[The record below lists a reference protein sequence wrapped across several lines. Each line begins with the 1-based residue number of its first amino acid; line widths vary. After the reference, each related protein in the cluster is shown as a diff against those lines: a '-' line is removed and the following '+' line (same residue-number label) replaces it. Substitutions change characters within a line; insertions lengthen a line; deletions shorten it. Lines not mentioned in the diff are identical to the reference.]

1 MLTPLEI
8 ITIGTKGDHQPR
20 CWLWGLDD
28 LLCGCTEVCAW
39 ISKDVG
45 NLIPCRRHQCPF
57 MFERPTCGPPVNGHF
72 LLFFLFI
79 NLYDWLHVRRS
90 NFKPHLVWFILRPT
104 SQLVCSLNELEIV
117 APWHVLSTSICRNY
131 RHCLSNIIAIQ
142 TLILFWYNCYVTR
155 QWKCTL
161 TVHADIFVNMHVLCP
176 RMMEVACIHVA
187 TTMELQ
193 INRFQFVAPRN
204 NRSHR

>member
-1 MLTPLEI
+1 MTYCVGALKCVREFLKMLGIWFP
-8 ITIGTKGDHQPR
+8 
-20 CWLWGLDD
+20 
-28 LLCGCTEVCAW
+28 
-39 ISKDVG
+39 VG
-45 NLIPCRRHQCPF
+45 VTNVLSCLRGRHEGRQSTATF
-57 MFERPTCGPPVNGHF
+57 YY
-72 LLFFLFI
+72 FLFI
-79 NLYDWLHVRRS
+79 ILYDLLHVRRS
-90 NFKPHLVWFILRPT
+90 NFKPHLVWFILRPK

-187 TTMELQ
+187 K
-193 INRFQFVAPRN
+193 
-204 NRSHR
+204 H

>member
-1 MLTPLEI
+1 MSFHVWEADMRAASQRPLS
-8 ITIGTKGDHQPR
+8 T
-20 CWLWGLDD
+20 
-28 LLCGCTEVCAW
+28 
-39 ISKDVG
+39 
-45 NLIPCRRHQCPF
+45 
-57 MFERPTCGPPVNGHF
+57 
-72 LLFFLFI
+72 FFLFI

-90 NFKPHLVWFILRPT
+90 NFKPHLVWFILRPK

-142 TLILFWYNCYVTR
+142 TLILFSYNCYATR

-176 RMMEVACIHVA
+176 RMMEVACMRPCRTTLTWRV

-193 INRFQFVAPRN
+193 INRSN
-204 NRSHR
+204 L